1 MTDIFQFSPQ
11 SLLAWTA
18 AYAILEPASFYI
30 IPAIVKG
37 KTTQEYYSKFPFA
50 ILAFG
55 DFIYSTFLFL
65 VAQQVIALIFKTTPP
80 KSAVQWLLRFLTFVA
95 VQWTGDLSYF
105 AIISQLKPTTK
116 YIDFFQR
123 YGKEATLGAPIG
135 DTIYGLAWFIL
146 AQLALSY
153 APLWS
158 QITAITL
165 FLFGTLVVSY

>member
-1 MTDIFQFSPQ
+1 M
-11 SLLAWTA
+11 A
-18 AYAILEPASFYI
+18 AYAVLEPASFYI
-30 IPAIVKG
+30 IPKVSKG

-55 DFIYSTFLFL
+55 DFIYSTFLLL
-65 VAQQVIALIFKTTPP
+65 VAQQVIALIFKQSPP
-80 KSAVQWLLRFLTFVA
+80 KSVIQWLLRFLTFTA

-105 AIISQLKPTTK
+105 ALISQLKPTTK

-135 DTIYGLAWFIL
+135 DTVYGLAWFIL
-146 AQLALSY
+146 AQLAITY
-153 APLWS
+153 APLWL

>member
-1 MTDIFQFSPQ
+1 MADIFQFSPQ
-11 SLLAWTA
+11 SLMAWMA
-18 AYAILEPASFYI
+18 AYAVLEPASFYI
-30 IPAIVKG
+30 IPKVVKG
-37 KTTQEYYSKFPFA
+37 QTTQEYYSKFPFA

-55 DFIYSTFLFL
+55 DFIYSTFLLL
-65 VAQQVIALIFKTTPP
+65 VAQQVIALIFKQTPP
-80 KSAVQWLLRFLTFVA
+80 KSVIQWLLRFATFTA

-105 AIISQLKPTTK
+105 TLISKLKPTTK

-135 DTIYGLAWFIL
+135 DTVYGLAWFIL

-153 APLWS
+153 APLWL
-158 QITAITL
+158 QTTAITL